1 MACGLGH
8 FIGLDTHD
16 VGGYPRGVV
25 RLDQPGITN
34 LRTTRSRPLGPP
46 PWPLAPRP
54 LGPSLGPNAM
64 LIFPHWLAMPP
75 ADQQPPP
82 PLPPPCWQA
91 DWSAEGGVVGA
102 ASAGFGCCVGAVVVD
117 AVVASCLEERMVL
130 TVEPGLYFNGYQM
143 DKGLANPAQ
152 ACFMNKERIDGLRNF
167 GGVRIEDMVRPALPP
182 ASLLTAPLLPTI
194 AAPPLP
200 SRSLPCVH
208 VCYRC
213 VPLCPHPSVLL
224 PLLGRRHRTPSTI
237 GPARSTW
244 KSGLRRSMI
253 PG

>member
-1 MACGLGH
+1 M
-8 FIGLDTHD
+8 
-16 VGGYPRGVV
+16 
-25 RLDQPGITN
+25 
-34 LRTTRSRPLGPP
+34 
-46 PWPLAPRP
+46 
-54 LGPSLGPNAM
+54 
-64 LIFPHWLAMPP
+64 
-75 ADQQPPP
+75 
-82 PLPPPCWQA
+82 
-91 DWSAEGGVVGA
+91 GA

-167 GGVRIEDMVRPALPP
+167 GGVRIEDMVRPALPSCLRLRIEDMVRPALPP